1 MSDHVDRETAR
12 VEPFGGHFNLEA
24 LRNNSVGT
32 PGVEIDDDERS
43 EFDEQEHPERYLSPG
58 VVFAASEGAE
68 PGTGARAVLADT
80 ATAYRTHGL
89 ADTDD
94 HEQLGAARMEVQRF
108 VGEGR
113 WAGELAA
120 EAVGAEPF
128 EAIWGGPAHL
138 LAEAEDEPR
147 A

>member
-12 VEPFGGHFNLEA
+12 VETFGGHFNLEA

-32 PGVEIDDDERS
+32 PDVDIDNDERS
-43 EFDEQEHPERYLSPG
+43 EFDEQEHPERYLSTG
-58 VVFAASEGAE
+58 VAIAASAGADPE
-68 PGTGARAVLADT
+68 TGARAVLAGT
-80 ATAYRTHGL
+80 TTAYRTHGL
-89 ADTDD
+89 DDTDD
-94 HEQLGAARMEVQRF
+94 HEELGAARMEVQRF

-113 WAGELAA
+113 WAGEHAA

-138 LAEAEDEPR
+138 VAESEDEPR